1 MALKIRKNRAK
12 NPPPTCAVGTCMQ
25 VLGKAWTPNVIW
37 YLSAGPRRFG
47 ELRHDMPLISA
58 KMLSERLRDLEHK
71 GVVERRVVPSSPPS
85 AEYGLTELGLE
96 LLPAIEAIVAVGKRL
111 KERMGQVAEAA

>member
-1 MALKIRKNRAK
+1 MVLKIRKNRAK

-58 KMLSERLRDLEHK
+58 KMLSERLRDLESR
-71 GVVERRVVPSSPPS
+71 GIVERRILTSSPPS
-85 AEYGLTELGLE
+85 AEYGLTGLGLE
-96 LLPAIEAIVAVGKRL
+96 LMPAIEAIVAVGQRL
-111 KERMGQVAEAA
+111 KERMGQAAAA

>member
-1 MALKIRKNRAK
+1 MVLKIRKNRAK

-47 ELRHDMPLISA
+47 ELRHDMPLIST
-58 KMLSERLRDLEHK
+58 KMLSERLRDLESR
-71 GVVERRVVPSSPPS
+71 GIVERRILARSPPS
-85 AEYGLTELGLE
+85 AEYGLTGLGLE
-96 LLPAIEAIVAVGKRL
+96 LMPAIEAIVAVGQRL
-111 KERMGQVAEAA
+111 KERMGQAAEAA